1 MVVMWDSRS
10 GTNIYLKQH
19 WKGVLWIFYVIRKE
33 HLQSI
38 LFPLPSFRIS
48 AISTKQPTVN
58 SRWSHSEPINEI
70 ALRILR
76 KSHRNMTINK
86 KWRNVSKGSTSDHWI
101 FLEDTL
107 FSIISS
113 EASIHFYSFECIYFW
128 VFCFVLC
135 FLLAINDRQ

>member
-19 WKGVLWIFYVIRKE
+19 WKGVLWIFHAIRTE

-48 AISTKQPTVN
+48 AVSTKQPTVN

-86 KWRNVSKGSTSDHWI
+86 KWRNVSKGSTSDHGSFWKTRF
-101 FLEDTL
+101 FLSFHLKRPFTFIHL
-107 FSIISS
+107 SVFTFGFS
-113 EASIHFYSFECIYFW
+113 ASFYAFY
-128 VFCFVLC
+128 
-135 FLLAINDRQ
+135 